1 MSVPIAVSP
10 TVVRYRRDLLD
21 ALQASGFSP
30 DQPPDIFAWARRGSR
45 RAIILTVSTRKE
57 LTAVARLQNRSEA
70 VAVVLLADPR
80 PSAYRQVLAAGGFPV
95 AWHVPPAGVVGVLEA
110 AINGQALVARR
121 VATGVT
127 TGLASNAA
135 PDDRAARDGAA
146 QPGGSHPLDETELDI
161 LARVARGDTDRRIA
175 TALRVSERTVRRRL
189 HLIFSKLG
197 VVSRVQAGI
206 YAAKIGLAGPDALP
220 LRAIEAKGGGPTV
233 RGG

>member
-1 MSVPIAVSP
+1 
-10 TVVRYRRDLLD
+10 
-21 ALQASGFSP
+21 
-30 DQPPDIFAWARRGSR
+30 
-45 RAIILTVSTRKE
+45 
-57 LTAVARLQNRSEA
+57 
-70 VAVVLLADPR
+70 
-80 PSAYRQVLAAGGFPV
+80 
-95 AWHVPPAGVVGVLEA
+95 VPPAGVVGVLEA